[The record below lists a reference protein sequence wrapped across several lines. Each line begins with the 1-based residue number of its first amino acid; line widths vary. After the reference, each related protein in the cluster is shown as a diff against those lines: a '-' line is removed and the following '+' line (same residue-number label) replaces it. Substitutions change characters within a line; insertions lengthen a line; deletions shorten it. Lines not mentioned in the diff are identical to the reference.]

1 MDGFLHGE
9 HARPP
14 PGECPFPARELNG
27 RGRLKRAALGLSAAL
42 ARSPQASDIMTCSPV
57 DWHRVVQSHGREG
70 RNVVGRRLGRAINSL
85 CADFILK
92 SEEHTSELESL
103 MRNSDAVFFLKKKK

>member
-70 RNVVGRRLGRAINSL
+70 RNVR
-85 CADFILK
+85 
-92 SEEHTSELESL
+92 SEEHTSELQSL
-103 MRNSDAVFFLKKKK
+103 MSISYAVFCLNKKNHRQTTHC